1 MGLLSGWGKRLTFT
15 LDKDQIDNALSGFPV
30 LIYLSAASGIGDV
43 DVSCF
48 FDELGSDANRKKVAF
63 TSSDGTTELYAE
75 IERFDFASEKA
86 WYHVKIPS
94 VSATV
99 DEIIYIYYDFAHADN
114 TPYIGDTTDAVTH
127 NVWDSDFEAVYH
139 MGQDPNGDV
148 ADAIKDS
155 TSNAND
161 GTPVGTMLT
170 EDLVDSKVGKGIDF
184 DGVNDAINIG
194 TINPGVGTSLTLEA
208 VTYLKALPSSLADS
222 LVGKYTDN
230 DDRRSYY
237 FTIDVSTNYLKLNLQ
252 EYLISFDAS
261 TVVHGETALNGETWY
276 YCAATFLTESYLK
289 VYLDGVINGTN
300 TTDVPTDYHDS
311 IEPVLISS
319 DNNGIGH
326 PSNDIKTEVRI
337 SSTARSAAWIKATY
351 HSLWDSLGTFGAEEI
366 VGDVIMVA
374 TPFTGTFSL
383 TGAVT
388 GGQKVTATPFTG
400 TFSLTGVI
408 RHIPRTQ
415 ILGTINLINSLKV
428 GSTLSLVNSLNIVFK
443 GDITLVHDILSKIEG
458 SQALRNDIEN
468 LAKFNDTLSLINHDI
483 LSKIEGSQAL
493 RNDIENLAKFNDTL
507 SLINHILDA
516 DSGITQGD
524 YYFLKNHGI

>member
-400 TFSLTGVI
+400 TFSLTGAVTGGQKVTATPFTGTFSLTGVI

-468 LAKFNDTLSLINHDI
+468 LAKFNDTLSLINH
-483 LSKIEGSQAL
+483 
-493 RNDIENLAKFNDTL
+493 
-507 SLINHILDA
+507 ILDA